1 MHEGYLARK
10 LGLGEANPRDIDISP
25 EDYVDEQL
33 ALPIQDLALRSS
45 EEQTKTV
52 EPWPEKFERPL
63 KQQWRDEDQFQSEMG
78 RLSDGKN
85 ASPSEIEALNR
96 LGDSLSWY
104 HREADAYQLI
114 VTNIYSQNH
123 VTNRLNIF
131 WSNHFTV
138 AKEHFVGDFIFSS
151 KRLLNS
157 NFKELLYHSIK
168 HPAMTRYLDNWTNV
182 GPRSE
187 VVLECKRDGGRDCD
201 GMNDNLARELL
212 ELHTVSPARG
222 YTEKDIHETAKVLT
236 GWGRYL
242 PGSKRDR
249 RAPIEENWVRRA
261 AEPGNKMV
269 LGKRISWGKKGLRE
283 LTDFL
288 AEDPMTIEHLSR
300 KLLRHFCGDPV
311 DDGDVAAVAK
321 VWMDTDGHLPAVHRE
336 VLIRAAYKPDQKF
349 LWPLVWAWQV
359 MRVTGGH
366 PFMGVEQAFKDIDE
380 RLTRRFPS
388 GNHGPNQFFQ
398 ELGMDVFV
406 EGRTPDGFSEDKADW
421 VSNEHMD
428 RRLRFSEWVYKRAAD
443 DAEGS
448 RLTPAEIAERQRFS
462 AKTVQIAS
470 NFGNDKTFYQLL
482 MCSPEMMEV

>member
-1 MHEGYLARK
+1 M
-10 LGLGEANPRDIDISP
+10 P
-25 EDYVDEQL
+25 
-33 ALPIQDLALRSS
+33 
-45 EEQTKTV
+45 
-52 EPWPEKFERPL
+52 
-63 KQQWRDEDQFQSEMG
+63 
-78 RLSDGKN
+78 
-85 ASPSEIEALNR
+85 
-96 LGDSLSWY
+96 
-104 HREADAYQLI
+104 
-114 VTNIYSQNH
+114 
-123 VTNRLNIF
+123 
-131 WSNHFTV
+131 
-138 AKEHFVGDFIFSS
+138 
-151 KRLLNS
+151 
-157 NFKELLYHSIK
+157 
-168 HPAMTRYLDNWTNV
+168 
-182 GPRSE
+182 
-187 VVLECKRDGGRDCD
+187 

-222 YTEKDIHETAKVLT
+222 YTEKDIHEVAKLLA
-236 GWGRYL
+236 GWGKYL
-242 PGSKRDR
+242 PGDERAW
-249 RAPIEENWVRRA
+249 RAPIEENWVRKA

-269 LGKRISWGKKGLRE
+269 LGKRISSGKKGLRE

-311 DDGDVAAVAK
+311 DDRDVAAVAK
-321 VWMDTDGHLPAVHRE
+321 VWTETDGHLPAVHRE

-366 PFMGVEQAFKDIDE
+366 PFMGVEQAFIDYDE
-380 RLTRRFPS
+380 RLTRQFPS

-406 EGRTPDGFSEDKADW
+406 EGRTPDGFPEDKAEW

-428 RRLRFSEWVYKRAAD
+428 RRLRFSEWVYKRAAN

-462 AKTVQIAS
+462 AQTVQVAS
-470 NFGNDKTFYQLL
+470 SFGSDPIFYQLL